1 MLFTEDTWDRWTTQE
16 QTNYKLVK
24 NKSGTSSRKYLKKGY
39 THFDLPIWFPKH
51 KDEIKQ
57 ILENNLRA
65 FHKAHGRL
73 ENYAFSPF
81 IKLLIKTPRYRY
93 QASEG
98 IFALET
104 KIRPICYAA
113 HRDSLIFGFYAFALN
128 EKYQDYIKKQKFDEC
143 VLAYRTD
150 LDGKCNIQFAKE
162 VFDEVRR
169 RSRCT
174 AIALDIKGYFD
185 HIDHQLLRSKW
196 EKILGVPLPKD
207 QTRLYRALTEYSYTS
222 KNSILKKY
230 GITLSKLPKPPK
242 TLLDLV
248 PGSKDYLKF
257 QRLRDDKLIVTNN
270 KLDKRSKTMIG
281 IPQGTAMSALLSNIY
296 LCDYDHYMNARAKE
310 EGFMYRR
317 YCDDILII
325 CDGKNAET
333 LQKVAI
339 KKITDDC
346 LQEIQPRK
354 VELTLFE
361 PNSRGNIRAFNKKKM
376 NEKAIAH
383 TDGTNERYFYKSLQ
397 YLGFEFN
404 GQDIFIRSSSLSRYF
419 MRLKA
424 RIVKTVS
431 MAYSDSSTS
440 DKIFKEQLFHRYSH
454 LGKRNFL
461 KYAYNASKKSYQ
473 NSGGVSKEGM
483 NSMAI
488 RRQVSRH
495 FDHLIRGLKIKNE
508 QRFTWKGS
516 KASVLKQV

>member
-1 MLFTEDTWDRWTTQE
+1 MLFSEDTWDRWAAHE
-16 QTNYKLVK
+16 ETNYKLIK
-24 NKSGTSSRKYLKKGY
+24 NKSGANIRKYLKKGY

-51 KDEIKQ
+51 KNDIKQ
-57 ILENNLRA
+57 ILKNDLRSY
-65 FHKAHGRL
+65 HKVHRRL

-98 IFALET
+98 DFALET

-128 EKYQDYIKKQKFDEC
+128 EKYQDYIKKFEFEEC

-162 VFDEVRR
+162 VFDEVKKRGN
-169 RSRCT
+169 CT

-185 HIDHQLLRSKW
+185 HINHKLLKEKW
-196 EKILGVPLPKD
+196 GKILRVSLPKD
-207 QTRLYRALTEYSYTS
+207 QDRLFKALTEYSYTS

-230 GITLSKLPKPPK
+230 NITLSKLSTPPK

-248 PGSKDYLKF
+248 PGVKNYQKY

-270 KLDKRSKTMIG
+270 KPNRKSNTMIG

-296 LCDYDHYMNARAKE
+296 LCDYDQYMAERAKE

-325 CDGKNAET
+325 CDSSKAET
-333 LQKVAI
+333 LQKDAI

-346 LQEIQPRK
+346 LLDIQDKK

-361 PNSRGNIRAFNKKKM
+361 PNSKGAIRAFNKKKM
-376 NEKAIAH
+376 NKNAIVS
-383 TDGTNERYFYKSLQ
+383 TDGANEKYYYKSLQ

-419 MRLKA
+419 IRLKA
-424 RIVKTVS
+424 RVVKTVS
-431 MAYSDSSTS
+431 MAYSDKSTS
-440 DKIFKEQLFHRYSH
+440 NKIFKEQLFHRYTH

-461 KYAYNASKKSYQ
+461 KYAYNASKKYYQ
-473 NSGGVSKEGM
+473 NSGGDIKEGM
-483 NSMAI
+483 DSKAI
-488 RRQVSRH
+488 RKQVGRH
-495 FDHLIRGLKIKNE
+495 FAHLVKALHKKNE
-508 QRFTWKGS
+508 QRFIWKGE
-516 KASVLKQV
+516 KAPVLKTV